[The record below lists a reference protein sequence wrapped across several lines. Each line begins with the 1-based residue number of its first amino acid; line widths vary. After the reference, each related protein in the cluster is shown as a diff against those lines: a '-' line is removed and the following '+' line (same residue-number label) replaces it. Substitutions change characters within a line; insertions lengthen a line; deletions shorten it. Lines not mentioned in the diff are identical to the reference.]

1 MKQKIISLARE
12 DWEKLRAFQK
22 APFKKRYI
30 EILEMD
36 SFIERN
42 FESETIKLQ

>member
-1 MKQKIISLARE
+1 MKQKIISIARE
-12 DWEKLRAFQK
+12 DWEKLREFKK

-36 SFIERN
+36 RFLEKQ
-42 FESETIKLQ
+42 FVAEIKKIH

>member
-1 MKQKIISLARE
+1 MKRKIISIARE
-12 DWEKLRAFQK
+12 DWEKLREFEQ

-36 SFIERN
+36 RLYATE
-42 FESETIKLQ
+42 IKEIH